1 MRIFSFK
8 HPTWGNLLYIQHLH
22 NQRLLSTNLL
32 CCMTTP
38 GLASSRVGRAASGKS
53 RTSRAKVL
61 ARSARRNIPKI
72 GSLTSEPSEPS
83 CALARNFAR
92 SVCSLPARD
101 ARQYF
106 ILVSPI
112 QVIES
117 CSIHLRGL
125 SVKNLIL
132 YATKSS
138 TLDIRLSIWSNKF
151 VAYI

>member
-1 MRIFSFK
+1 MLISISSKTFAMHYVLRS
-8 HPTWGNLLYIQHLH
+8 
-22 NQRLLSTNLL
+22 
-32 CCMTTP
+32 
-38 GLASSRVGRAASGKS
+38 GLASSRAGRAASGKS

-92 SVCSLPARD
+92 SARSLPARD

-138 TLDIRLSIWSNKF
+138 TLTFAFLFEVTNL
-151 VAYI
+151 

>member
-1 MRIFSFK
+1 MRHAVSRQDILNVRHYIDVENSTRMNLSMYESQGWHRAERAK
-8 HPTWGNLLYIQHLH
+8 RRAGNLEQ
-22 NQRLLSTNLL
+22 
-32 CCMTTP
+32 
-38 GLASSRVGRAASGKS
+38 A
-53 RTSRAKVL
+53 
-61 ARSARRNIPKI
+61 
-72 GSLTSEPSEPS
+72 EPS

-92 SVCSLPARD
+92 SARSLTARD
-101 ARQYF
+101 AHQYF

-138 TLDIRLSIWSNKF
+138 TLTFAFLFEVTNL
-151 VAYI
+151 

>member
-1 MRIFSFK
+1 MKIEYRVRCIVFRPSDEIKTNRDGLLDCSDDMR
-8 HPTWGNLLYIQHLH
+8 
-22 NQRLLSTNLL
+22 
-32 CCMTTP
+32 P
-38 GLASSRVGRAASGKS
+38 GLASSRAGRAANGKS

-92 SVCSLPARD
+92 SARSLPARD

-138 TLDIRLSIWSNKF
+138 TLTFAFLFEVTNL
-151 VAYI
+151 